1 MVRVSSR
8 RAPIGA
14 LQYVNHVI
22 SRPGLPQETHEPFVF
37 QVPRNILQSSQV
49 VARLILGRDQQ
60 EKDIDRLTV
69 SCREID
75 ATA

>member
-14 LQYVNHVI
+14 LQNINYVV

-60 EKDIDRLTV
+60 EEDIDRLTV
-69 SCREID
+69 
-75 ATA
+75 